1 MTATTLAKLPVGAS
15 ARVTDVRGEAVLE
28 QRLLEMGLIPGTTV
42 TLVRIAPLG
51 DPMEFRVLG
60 YSLSLRR
67 NEAAAVAIEV
77 LP

>member
-15 ARVTDVRGEAVLE
+15 ARVTDVKADPVLE
-28 QRLLEMGLIPGTTV
+28 QRLLEMGLIPGASV
-42 TLVRIAPLG
+42 TLIRIAPLG
-51 DPMEFRVLG
+51 DPMEFRVMG

>member
-1 MTATTLAKLPVGAS
+1 MTTTLAKLPVGAS
-15 ARVTDVRGEAVLE
+15 ARVTDVKADPVLE
-28 QRLLEMGLIPGTTV
+28 QRLLEMGLIPGCTV

-60 YSLSLRR
+60 YSLSLRKS
-67 NEAAAVAIEV
+67 EAAAVAIEV

>member
-1 MTATTLAKLPVGAS
+1 MTTTLAKLPVGAS
-15 ARVTDVRGEAVLE
+15 ARVTDVKGDPVLE

-51 DPMEFRVLG
+51 DPMEFRVMG
-60 YSLSLRR
+60 YSLSLRKS
-67 NEAAAVAIEV
+67 EAAAVSIEV